1 MEVGIADISLNISNM
16 TIIYIEDNMFNQFV
30 FKEILDDYYTIKIF
44 DSGED
49 FLKSYKYDRDSYDD
63 SCLFVIDLNLGHLQM
78 RGEDLLGHLNEIDCF
93 KRAPKI
99 AYTAYAYNQSEVEK
113 IISQGF
119 NICLPK
125 PANKEQLLRVLKKF
139 TS

>member
-30 FKEILDDYYTIKIF
+30 FKEILDDHYTIKIF

-49 FLKSYKYDRDSYDD
+49 FLKSYKYDPDSYDG

-78 RGEDLLGHLNEIDCF
+78 RGEDLLCHLNEIEPLKKD
-93 KRAPKI
+93 PKI
-99 AYTAYAYNQSEVEK
+99 AYT
-113 IISQGF
+113 
-119 NICLPK
+119 
-125 PANKEQLLRVLKKF
+125 
-139 TS
+139 